1 MSRTRGTLLWIE
13 VPGLGSRVV
22 AQPYADAARTM
33 RTCRAIVLPPCE
45 AFGGRLAFTAGD
57 SFHFVFRRAG
67 HALLAAAAVQDRAAQ
82 HARSGGEKFDLR
94 ACAVSGEMRID
105 RNGVVGDLV
114 DLAGRVR
121 GAAGRGEVV
130 LTGDVF
136 AAIGRTPVT
145 AEELADSDGVPAD
158 VRLYRLAR
166 ARGSELPYGGIGLS
180 KAGRLPQIGAQGM
193 LEGGESPASRS
204 WAQARAALRRAGP
217 ALASAPQW
225 ASHAFAS
232 LPALGRRASE
242 AVPALRSVPARIRN
256 LGHAAAVRLARIPR
270 RVQLGAVAAL
280 AVAVAAGAAFVAL
293 RGDPLDRALSRHDFR
308 AARRELKRVKDTPER
323 AYDEARIQEARGSFG
338 PAATGYVKAVQS
350 GEKRGLQQLMKM
362 TESRSCDART
372 NAARALG
379 ELGDPRAVRA
389 LQKLEKSKFADERQ
403 DAGVFR
409 CSSKRAAREA
419 LEQLRSRSG

>member
-1 MSRTRGTLLWIE
+1 M
-13 VPGLGSRVV
+13 
-22 AQPYADAARTM
+22 
-33 RTCRAIVLPPCE
+33 
-45 AFGGRLAFTAGD
+45 
-57 SFHFVFRRAG
+57 
-67 HALLAAAAVQDRAAQ
+67 
-82 HARSGGEKFDLR
+82 
-94 ACAVSGEMRID
+94 
-105 RNGVVGDLV
+105 
-114 DLAGRVR
+114 
-121 GAAGRGEVV
+121 
-130 LTGDVF
+130 
-136 AAIGRTPVT
+136 
-145 AEELADSDGVPAD
+145 
-158 VRLYRLAR
+158 
-166 ARGSELPYGGIGLS
+166 
-180 KAGRLPQIGAQGM
+180 
-193 LEGGESPASRS
+193 
-204 WAQARAALRRAGP
+204 
-217 ALASAPQW
+217 
-225 ASHAFAS
+225 
-232 LPALGRRASE
+232 
-242 AVPALRSVPARIRN
+242 
-256 LGHAAAVRLARIPR
+256 
-270 RVQLGAVAAL
+270 AAL